1 MQSIGEEQLLKWL
14 DALCGD
20 CPTFI
25 KGKSKVI
32 WDMQIWWTRANHFG
46 TGYWFAYIATQFVQ
60 LLTTWPSQSN
70 SFLRKAG
77 LASYHWAVCLTATSI
92 VYNAHMHK
100 SYFHIVIWTFK
111 NRLLQL
117 CPWELPTHGWGS
129 SQTCKMP
136 TNLRLTILAP
146 KILRKSA
153 WIVTKRKSQK
163 LYVISFCSQFSPKFF
178 HYSL

>member
-1 MQSIGEEQLLKWL
+1 MHYAVIGRHSSKANQRWSETCRFGGPGQTILALAIDLHISQLNLCNCLPL
-14 DALCGD
+14 DRLSLIRSSAKLD
-20 CPTFI
+20 
-25 KGKSKVI
+25 
-32 WDMQIWWTRANHFG
+32 W
-46 TGYWFAYIATQFVQ
+46 
-60 LLTTWPSQSN
+60 LLTTEQCVWQPP
-70 SFLRKAG
+70 L
-77 LASYHWAVCLTATSI
+77 LCTMLTCTR
-92 VYNAHMHK
+92 
-100 SYFHIVIWTFK
+100 TFK

-129 SQTCKMP
+129 SHTCKMP